1 MSDLQ
6 TWVKPNGTK
15 VEINE
20 DSVDAAKEL
29 GWREIEASVK
39 DVDDRESRILA
50 LKTNLLS
57 KEITAI

>member
-20 DSVDAAKEL
+20 DSVDADKEL
-29 GWREIEASVK
+29 GWEPASSEPASNEN
-39 DVDDRESRILA
+39 DQSQE
-50 LKTNLLS
+50 
-57 KEITAI
+57 E